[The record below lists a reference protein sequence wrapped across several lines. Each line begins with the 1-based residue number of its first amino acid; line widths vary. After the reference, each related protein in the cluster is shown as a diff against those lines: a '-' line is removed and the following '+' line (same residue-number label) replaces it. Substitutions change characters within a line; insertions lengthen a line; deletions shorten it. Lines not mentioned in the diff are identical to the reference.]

1 MHWEFRPKTAS
12 AADGTCAVSGKEWV
26 SPPVTPRPVELEDV
40 LDAQTQD
47 RDFAFDE
54 AFMEWAY

>member
-26 SPPVTPRPVELEDV
+26 SPPVTPRPVDVDV
-40 LDAQTQD
+40 LDAQD
-47 RDFAFDE
+47 RDFDFAE

>member
-12 AADGTCAVSGKEWV
+12 AADGTCAASGKEWI
-26 SPPVTPRPVELEDV
+26 SPPVTPRAVEL
-40 LDAQTQD
+40 DAMDARD
-47 RDFAFDE
+47 REFAFDE